1 MDIIMN
7 YLCDSLRKSFKLG
20 MMVHAVTLHLG
31 GWPSKI
37 VDLAR
42 LCKKKGTSIA
52 TVDKV
57 IAATRYAYMY
67 KSYSFLLE
75 DGLAPTLWGIA
86 E

>member
-31 GWPSKI
+31 GWVEGWPSKI
-37 VDLAR
+37 V
-42 LCKKKGTSIA
+42 KKKGTSIA
-52 TVDKV
+52 AVDKV
-57 IAATRYAYMY
+57 IAATRYTYMN